1 MEFRL
6 RAPIIEYR
14 PDLPPRPTS
23 KPLRTLCTHLP
34 LCLEKLNPEAKYV
47 YVARNP
53 WDVCVSLY
61 HHVTSLSFYRF
72 QDGTFDDFLEAF
84 FTGRLPYGCYF
95 EHLVAG
101 YSLKDEP
108 NILFLTYEELQR
120 DLRGGVLRLASFM
133 GENHLKDLKENPV
146 EGQNLLDVI
155 VKNTSTDSM
164 KKVMIF
170 DLTKNFYPEVDEL
183 LKNLKPSTKAAHA
196 GDAKRHELVRNGKV
210 GQWKEYFSAEQLQ
223 RMEAAIKEKTSGSS
237 VMSLWSDIRADALHL
252 DPVAARDQGPDPI
265 PGTTP
270 APRVID
276 KEKARRTR
284 TRSSRRHRGSSNSS
298 ITTTTS
304 SSNNNSSS
312 TSTRNQEKLGEEKR
326 RGGGERDWRRSGDG
340 ERELRRPDEG
350 AHSNLAYI
358 EFYLPEYKFAMAPLM
373 CVYGSGFNNIL
384 EFLEEGLYD
393 FTVFDSLYKDD
404 RNPWPEPNKDL
415 LHFLSSARRQ
425 QNS

>member
-1 MEFRL
+1 MALSRPQPYAKIIDGVPRCPFATPESVRHGLRFMAQKGDVLEVSYPRSGTHWVQCIIQLILNRGEPFSEYMEFRL

-237 VMSLWSDIRADALHL
+237 VMSLWSDIRADAL
-252 DPVAARDQGPDPI
+252 R
-265 PGTTP
+265 
-270 APRVID
+270 
-276 KEKARRTR
+276 
-284 TRSSRRHRGSSNSS
+284 
-298 ITTTTS
+298 
-304 SSNNNSSS
+304 
-312 TSTRNQEKLGEEKR
+312 
-326 RGGGERDWRRSGDG
+326 
-340 ERELRRPDEG
+340 
-350 AHSNLAYI
+350 
-358 EFYLPEYKFAMAPLM
+358 M
-373 CVYGSGFNNIL
+373 C
-384 EFLEEGLYD
+384 
-393 FTVFDSLYKDD
+393 
-404 RNPWPEPNKDL
+404 
-415 LHFLSSARRQ
+415 
-425 QNS
+425 